1 MIRRVPASHFATL
14 VAALGLAASCGAWA
28 GEGPVETGTDTSATS
43 SATTQPVPPVASPAP
58 SVAPAAGGSAAQS
71 DTPSSSTATE
81 TTAETVTGTAGTRAE
96 PVRLSPSRAS
106 LLPLAQPLWSDL
118 TRSQQQILEPFSAQ
132 WNALPLTEKRAW
144 ADLARRFPKM
154 PAEEQQRVSRR
165 IADWAALTPEQRRIA
180 RANYRLAQQ
189 VARDNVLSDWENY
202 QSMTPEQRSVLGTV
216 GSTSN
221 TAARHVAARN
231 GLAKEAAQPLPRRD
245 PRVPMADGTQPSVP
259 TGSVARTVGPATRSP
274 R

>member
-1 MIRRVPASHFATL
+1 
-14 VAALGLAASCGAWA
+14 
-28 GEGPVETGTDTSATS
+28 
-43 SATTQPVPPVASPAP
+43 
-58 SVAPAAGGSAAQS
+58 
-71 DTPSSSTATE
+71 
-81 TTAETVTGTAGTRAE
+81 
-96 PVRLSPSRAS
+96 
-106 LLPLAQPLWSDL
+106 
-118 TRSQQQILEPFSAQ
+118 
-132 WNALPLTEKRAW
+132 
-144 ADLARRFPKM
+144 M

-165 IADWAALTPEQRRIA
+165 IADWASLTPEQRRIA

-189 VARDNVLSDWENY
+189 VARDNVLADWENY

-245 PRVPMADGTQPSVP
+245 PRAPVADGTQPSVP
-259 TGSVARTVGPATRSP
+259 TGSVAPTVGPATRSP